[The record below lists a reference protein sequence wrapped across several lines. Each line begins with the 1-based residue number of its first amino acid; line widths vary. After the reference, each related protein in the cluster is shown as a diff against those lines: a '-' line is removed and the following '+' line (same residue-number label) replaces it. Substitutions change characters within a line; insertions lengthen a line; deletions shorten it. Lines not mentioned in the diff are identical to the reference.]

1 MFNKIA
7 KVLLVATAFSP
18 VLLTLA
24 FLEYLKGSNWLSV
37 SSYMGV
43 AVLLV
48 MICKLLLR
56 AANQQLELLPFRVH
70 SIKTADNE
78 ILAFVI
84 AYLLPFAG
92 ISGAVQTEV
101 LLFILGLIFSIIWTT
116 HAYHCNPILGLLGY
130 HFYEIV
136 TDGNITFILVT
147 RRTLRQ
153 CKEIRNVVQLTDYIV
168 LDYKGG

>member
-1 MFNKIA
+1 MFSKIA
-7 KVLLVATAFSP
+7 KVFLVATAFAP

-24 FLEYLKGSNWLSV
+24 FLEYIQGPHWWSV
-37 SSYMGV
+37 FLYGVV
-43 AVLLV
+43 AVLLGL
-48 MICKLLLR
+48 ICKLLLV
-56 AANQQLELLPFRVH
+56 AAKKQLEILPFRVH

-92 ISGAVQTEV
+92 VSGVVQTNI
-101 LLFILGLIFSIIWTT
+101 LTFILVIIFAVIWTT
-116 HAYHCNPILGLLGY
+116 HAYHCNPILGLFGY

-136 TDGNITFILVT
+136 TDGNITFILIT
-147 RRTLRQ
+147 HRTLRQ

-168 LDYKGG
+168 LDSKDG